1 MKNLQK
7 WWARTPREFH
17 SSWKNFLFQSVLAAI
32 TIFIVFLFLHR
43 EQAVIIAAIGGTA
56 FIVFIMPS
64 ADTAKSQNV
73 IGGHIIGFVSGML
86 GVLILRNTTIASIV
100 VYALVVGISIFLM
113 ITLNLEHPPA
123 SGTALGVAISGFQ
136 SEILIAIL
144 TSTIILSLG
153 HHFLRKYLKDLVK

>member
-1 MKNLQK
+1 VNKIQQ
-7 WWARTPREFH
+7 WWKSIGREFH

-32 TIFIVFLFLHR
+32 TVFVVFLFLHR

-64 ADTAKSQNV
+64 ANSAKSQNV
-73 IGGHIIGFVSGML
+73 IGGHLIGFVSGML
-86 GVLILRNTTIASIV
+86 GVLILRNTTIEAIV
-100 VYALVVGISIFLM
+100 VYALVVGISIFFM
-113 ITLNLEHPPA
+113 VTFNLEHPPA
-123 SGTALGVAISGFQ
+123 SGTALGVAISGYQ

-153 HHFLRKYLKDLVK
+153 HHFLRKYLIDLVK